1 MNHADEFRRC
11 LIELDVVGM
20 CDLWFHVAPHLHQ
33 PRNNEEALITLHIAR
48 TESRS
53 ISVRLRCYSHAWLSE
68 RGLPSNLPDWL
79 KPKAARL
86 YPHEVKAVGVA
97 VKAMSAASAPL
108 ARAVEKAMSDAV
120 LECYADG
127 VTDPNIIKARMDAA
141 RARV

>member
-20 CDLWFHVAPHLHQ
+20 CDLWFQVSPHLPQ
-33 PRNNEEALITLHIAR
+33 PKNNEEALITLHYAR
-48 TESRS
+48 TQTNS
-53 ISVRLRCYSHAWLSE
+53 IPVRLRCYSHAWLTE
-68 RGLPSNLPDWL
+68 RSLPSGLPDWM